1 MRQGASLSVEDTT
14 GVSFTRLPSEPT
26 MPKNFKSNLQ
36 NRAVGRALA
45 LWRKESGLSLAEV
58 GERVHWSPAKT
69 SMMQNALVPIVDVDV
84 VALALVYRVSDE
96 RRKPVLLGAQRA
108 RDPLRFDLLS
118 GDASCCVGW
127 TYAEVEPEAS
137 YVQVVALDVL
147 PPVIRTSEY
156 EAALRGVQ
164 ADAVSEQGHRHYGDA
179 HRKQVMQHLSK
190 GPTLRLDLVVG
201 EAILRRPVGGALVMA
216 DQLLRLAAFAEL
228 PGVRVWLVPDELGAF
243 AGMTSFTL
251 LSFREDEFED
261 VVYLDSLHGGTWL
274 EAENQRRPYAETF
287 ERLATEAL
295 PADETIGRLIEAAQ
309 SLKDAADRLS

>member
-1 MRQGASLSVEDTT
+1 MRHR
-14 GVSFTRLPSEPT
+14 VSFTHVPSELT

-36 NRAVGRALA
+36 NRAVGRTLA

-58 GERVHWSPAKT
+58 AERVHWSSAKT

-84 VALALVYRVSDE
+84 VALALVYRVSGE
-96 RRKPVLLGAQRA
+96 RRKPVVLGAQRVH
-108 RDPLRFDLLS
+108 DPLRFDLLS
-118 GDASCCVGW
+118 GDASSCVGW
-127 TYAEVEPEAS
+127 TYAEVEAEAS
-137 YVQVVALDVL
+137 YAQVVALDVL
-147 PPVIRTSEY
+147 PPVVWTPEY
-156 EAALRGVQ
+156 EAALRGAQVE
-164 ADAVSEQGHRHYGDA
+164 AVSEQGHRHYGDA
-179 HRKQVMQHLSK
+179 HRKRAALHLGK
-190 GPTLRLDLVVG
+190 GPSLRLDLVVG
-201 EAILRRPVGGALVMA
+201 EAVLRRPVGGALVMA

-274 EAENQRRPYAETF
+274 EAERERRPYAETF

-295 PADETIGRLIEAAQ
+295 SVDDTIRRLIEAGQ
-309 SLKDAADRLS
+309 SLKDAANLLS

>member
-1 MRQGASLSVEDTT
+1 
-14 GVSFTRLPSEPT
+14 

-36 NRAVGRALA
+36 NRAVGRTLA

-58 GERVHWSPAKT
+58 GERVGWSSAKT
-69 SMMQNALVPIVDVDV
+69 SLMQNALVPIVDVDV
-84 VALALVYRVSDE
+84 VALALVYKVSGE
-96 RRKPVLLGAQRA
+96 RRQSVVLGAQRA
-108 RDPLRFDLLS
+108 HDPLRFDLLS
-118 GDASCCVGW
+118 GDASSCVGW
-127 TYAEVEPEAS
+127 TYAEVEAEAS

-147 PPVIRTSEY
+147 PPVVWTPEY

-164 ADAVSEQGHRHYGDA
+164 VDAVSEQGHRDYGDA
-179 HRKQVMQHLSK
+179 YRKRAALHLSK
-190 GPTLRLDLVVG
+190 GPSLRLDLVVG
-201 EAILRRPVGGALVMA
+201 EAILRRPVGGVLVMA

-274 EAENQRRPYAETF
+274 EAERERRPYAETF
-287 ERLATEAL
+287 ERLVSEAL
-295 PADETIGRLIEAAQ
+295 SADDTTGRLIEAAQ
-309 SLKDAADRLS
+309 SLKDDADRLS